1 MHLKKRREELSAPRS
16 DGCPAGRIMRR
27 PQFPGDIKT
36 DPLWQPVSVGNCVI
50 GDGRSRFEGEWQIRV
65 TPCEASMT
73 DAENVTDA
81 TCPDQH
87 EATGAPTRMPS
98 VTCLI
103 VRSRPGAQAIPTP
116 TPACT
121 PPKGTASAS
130 SAVTTRAARRSR
142 RLMRFL
148 RPSPVSRRCC
158 RAANAAIARSL
169 CGVLGHDPIPCPTMS
184 SVCRSSTPSLRRLS
198 SSVQSRGFRNGRRTN
213 FVTPFSTYASM
224 QRRNSAVP
232 TGMTSRIATRCW
244 LTRRLARNVTS
255 RDVGGPWA

>member
-1 MHLKKRREELSAPRS
+1 VLAWWRPWRCRGDISQGWLAKLAEYTAPDAGRMHLKKRREELSAPRS

-142 RLMRFL
+142 RLMRFPTSFPGEPAML
-148 RPSPVSRRCC
+148 PGCQRGDCAVAVRR
-158 RAANAAIARSL
+158 ARSRS
-169 CGVLGHDPIPCPTMS
+169 DPMPNY
-184 SVCRSSTPSLRRLS
+184 V
-198 SSVQSRGFRNGRRTN
+198 
-213 FVTPFSTYASM
+213 
-224 QRRNSAVP
+224 
-232 TGMTSRIATRCW
+232 
-244 LTRRLARNVTS
+244 
-255 RDVGGPWA
+255 VGL